1 MFAHLRAFHEFP
13 FYQCYDPPPPQATS
27 VLDLEWDDA
36 PLSEADSRYETPMT
50 LCTGQGNSPEIED
63 SSKLNSFRMKVELD
77 RKPQENVGMSVEY
90 LLSTKQHLEEE
101 LQDLSSNT
109 NVESDEKNFK
119 LPPTIGELQM
129 KYLQEFASM
138 R

>member
-1 MFAHLRAFHEFP
+1 MMLH
-13 FYQCYDPPPPQATS
+13 
-27 VLDLEWDDA
+27 
-36 PLSEADSRYETPMT
+36 
-50 LCTGQGNSPEIED
+50 TGQENSPEIED
-63 SSKLNSFRMKVELD
+63 GSKLNSFRMKVELD
-77 RKPQENVGMSVEY
+77 RKHQENVGMSVEY
-90 LLSTKQHLEEE
+90 LLSTKKCLKEE

-109 NVESDEKNFK
+109 NVESDKKNFK